1 MPTGDAL
8 VVGLLIAVNAL
19 YVAAEFAAVAV
30 QKSQLL
36 PLAKGGS
43 KRAEGLI
50 ALHEDRVELDR
61 YIAACQIGITL
72 SSLVAGAYGQARIAP
87 GLGAWFEQELGW
99 RAVSASSAA
108 FTLVLLVLTLLQ
120 VVLGEL
126 VPKSLALQFPERT
139 ALATYVP
146 TRWSV
151 SLLRGFIWL
160 LNGSGFVLLRPFGVR
175 PGGSQHVHSLAEIR
189 ILLAESHKAGSLTPA
204 AHQRLERGLQL
215 SSRTVRQMMTPR
227 NEVYAVEVSMPAE
240 EALQKI
246 LESPY
251 SRVLVYRE
259 SLDQVLGAV
268 NTKDIVSWFAVRGE
282 IPPLERIL
290 RKMPFVPE
298 YLRAPRLVRFLQEKQ
313 SSKAIVVDEFGG
325 VQGIISIEDVLG
337 QLFGDIGDELKQ
349 SEPGVER
356 LEDGTVRLPGSLTL
370 DEAEPWIAAR
380 WEGSSATVGG
390 HILAH
395 LGRWPTEGETLEID
409 GVGVTV
415 TEMSPTAV
423 RWIVARPRPDASEA
437 GSAED
442 AEWSERSETSPADA
456 DDVGGKSPDGAQ
468 TREEN

>member
-36 PLAKGGS
+36 PLAKSGS
-43 KRAEGLI
+43 KRAEGLL
-50 ALHEDRVELDR
+50 ALQENRVELDR

-72 SSLVAGAYGQARIAP
+72 SSLVVGAYGQARIAP
-87 GLGAWFEQELGW
+87 GLGVWLEQELGW
-99 RAVSASSAA
+99 SAVSAGSAA
-108 FTLVLLVLTLLQ
+108 ITLVLLVLTLSQ

-151 SLLRGFIWL
+151 SLYRGFIWL
-160 LNGSGFVLLRPFGVR
+160 LNGSGLVLLRPFGVK
-175 PGGSQHVHSLAEIR
+175 PGGTQHVHSLAEIR

-204 AHQRLERGLQL
+204 AHKRLERGLQL
-215 SSRTVRQMMTPR
+215 SNRTVRQMMTPR
-227 NEVYAVEVSMPAE
+227 NEIYALEVSTPAD
-240 EALQKI
+240 EALRKL

-251 SRVLVYRE
+251 SRVLIYRE

-268 NTKDIVSWFAVRGE
+268 NTKDVVSWFAVRGE
-282 IPPLERIL
+282 LPPLERML

-349 SEPGVER
+349 PEPGVER
-356 LEDGTVRLPGSLTL
+356 LEDGRVRLPGSLTL
-370 DEAEPWIAAR
+370 DEAEPWIGAR

-409 GVGVTV
+409 GVDVTV

-423 RWIVARPRPDASEA
+423 RWVVARPRHGASEP
-437 GSAED
+437 GSSEEAEG
-442 AEWSERSETSPADA
+442 AEHPEAPPLEASAAQARSSE
-456 DDVGGKSPDGAQ
+456 GAR
-468 TREEN
+468 TREED